1 MDSNTQSQAQSLQ
14 EEIRKLKEQLNV
26 LNADK
31 EALFSK
37 KEEVSRKIRALI
49 SEVVAS
55 KKERNALTD
64 SVKVVKELRTKLNSE
79 ISTKLKAVGEIKKTA
94 PAPGSYSMRGDSA
107 EFIKAKIATLST
119 KIETE
124 VMAFSKEQAL
134 NKEIKDLKKK
144 LLAAQAKSDAYSAA
158 RGASSDIRT
167 LKRQADAEHKK
178 IQDVARASQ
187 EKHTKILEQSNVI
200 DALKVDEQKF
210 MTEFL
215 AKKEE
220 FTKMNDLL
228 KTKISELKPLR
239 DALGGEDKQRRDEGQ
254 RTVRKKL
261 EDRRREAEEKLKTGK
276 KLTTEDLIVLQGD

>member
-107 EFIKAKIATLST
+107 EFIRFPLILRRNLLSY
-119 KIETE
+119 
-124 VMAFSKEQAL
+124 L
-134 NKEIKDLKKK
+134 
-144 LLAAQAKSDAYSAA
+144 
-158 RGASSDIRT
+158 
-167 LKRQADAEHKK
+167 
-178 IQDVARASQ
+178 IQDLCACGRWC
-187 EKHTKILEQSNVI
+187 
-200 DALKVDEQKF
+200 
-210 MTEFL
+210 
-215 AKKEE
+215 
-220 FTKMNDLL
+220 
-228 KTKISELKPLR
+228 R
-239 DALGGEDKQRRDEGQ
+239 DAGGEG
-254 RTVRKKL
+254 
-261 EDRRREAEEKLKTGK
+261 A
-276 KLTTEDLIVLQGD
+276 